1 MNFVILAAGD
11 FPTAP
16 EPLAALTA
24 ADYIC
29 CCDSAAKNLLAW
41 GREPDAIVGDGDS
54 IDHEIMEK
62 YGDRW
67 HQVTEQEDN
76 DLTKA
81 TRFCMAQGASHITYL
96 GATGKR
102 EDHTIGNIFLMAR
115 YMRDFHITP
124 VMISDY
130 GVFTPAKGKTTFL
143 SFAGQQVS
151 IFLPFGNTL
160 PSGEKMTMKSLGL
173 KWNSY
178 PYTEMWQGTLN
189 ESLGDT
195 FTLDGDKEYI
205 VFQTHK
211 SATSN

>member
-1 MNFVILAAGD
+1 MNNCIILAAGD

-16 EPLAALTA
+16 EPLAALKA

-29 CCDSAAKNLLAW
+29 CCDSAAKSLLEW

-54 IDHEIMEK
+54 IDEAIKEK
-62 YGDRW
+62 YCHIW
-67 HQVTEQEDN
+67 HQIDEQEDN

-81 TRFCMAQGASHITYL
+81 TRFCMFQGFTHITYL

-115 YMRDFHITP
+115 YMRDFHIEP

-130 GVFTPAKGKTTFL
+130 GVFTPAKGKTTFH

-151 IFLPFGNTL
+151 IFLPFGND
-160 PSGEKMTMKSLGL
+160 MQMKSQGL
-173 KWNSY
+173 RWNSY
-178 PYTEMWQGTLN
+178 PYDQMWQGTLN

-195 FTLDGDKEYI
+195 FTLEGDKEYI
-205 VFQTHK
+205 VFQTHEK
-211 SATSN
+211 KQNNHRF

>member
-1 MNFVILAAGD
+1 MKKCVILAAGG

-16 EPLAALTA
+16 EPLAALKA

-29 CCDSAAKNLLAW
+29 CCDSAAKSLLAW

-54 IDHEIMEK
+54 IDDEIKEK
-62 YGDRW
+62 YCHIW
-67 HQVTEQEDN
+67 HKIDEQEDN

-81 TRFCMAQGASHITYL
+81 TRFCMAQGFTHITYL

-102 EDHTIGNIFLMAR
+102 EDHTIGNIFLIAR
-115 YMRDFHITP
+115 YMRDFHIEP

-130 GVFTPAKGKTTFL
+130 GVFTPAKGKTTFH

-151 IFLPFGNTL
+151 IFLPFGND
-160 PSGEKMTMKSLGL
+160 MQMKSKGL
-173 KWNSY
+173 RWNSY
-178 PYTEMWQGTLN
+178 PYDQMWQGTLN
-189 ESLGDT
+189 EALGDF

-205 VFQTHK
+205 VFQTHDKKQK
-211 SATSN
+211 SRF